1 MIIITGIKYPKK
13 SIKIS
18 QDLEMLASANYLL
31 RLPTSIMQAYIH
43 DQSIDKKDREL
54 IQYHFGVIDSRFRL
68 LKGSMRSGLKDFYV
82 ALELIKI
89 NLDNEINRLAPEL

>member
-43 DQSIDKKDREL
+43 DQPIDKKTE
-54 IQYHFGVIDSRFRL
+54 S
-68 LKGSMRSGLKDFYV
+68 
-82 ALELIKI
+82 
-89 NLDNEINRLAPEL
+89 